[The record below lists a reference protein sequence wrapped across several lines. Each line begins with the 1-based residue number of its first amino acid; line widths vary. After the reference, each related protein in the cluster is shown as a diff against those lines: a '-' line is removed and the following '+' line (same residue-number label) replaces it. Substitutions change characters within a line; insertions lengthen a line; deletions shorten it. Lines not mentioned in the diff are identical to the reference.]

1 MTLSSLAS
9 KNSSQQDLTPQE
21 IQLPHDPNVNG
32 QPVEAFLYKDASECP
47 ICFLYYPP
55 YLNKT
60 RCCDQPI
67 CSECFVQ
74 IKRPDPHPPEH
85 ADPSVPPPTE
95 EEKAETEGEYVSEPA
110 TCPFCK
116 QLEFGVTYE
125 PPPFKRGLAYASHH
139 RAQPFVKHSSAMS
152 SAMSLSPPAESAAN
166 ANRRRAT
173 SLSAN
178 APQVISTDKIRPD
191 WAKKLADARAHQARR
206 AAAATALHNAAYV
219 LGAGEGSSSRFGLGR
234 RRRQNLILT
243 ESSNGSGSGTPQGE
257 GTPIPNMELLLAALE
272 NQREAHRAEGRTRS
286 RGNEIEELMLMEAI
300 RQSIATEEDR
310 RKKED
315 KAAAKELKRTEK
327 EKAKEQ
333 KKLDKAFKRNPS
345 SFSVTSSSPP
355 QPASPDDGKG
365 KARAVDNHTA
375 QLSAAGFV
383 PLTEPSSTLNTEAAS
398 GSRHDAQRHLEQ
410 SRANLGPA
418 AVHSYTQ
425 TTLPMHQ
432 RTASGASSPASSF
445 ADSPA
450 GSSINEQ
457 SFTNSP
463 NLSGQDVSTGIG
475 QHNSGGLASEPMF
488 NLQELQAGAVMGDN
502 GPVVGSRSSNMD
514 EMTSEVGSSKGVPSR
529 TFELSGGVTAGGRQ
543 EGENSQKMSEALW
556 GRMPDDQTSH

>member
-1 MTLSSLAS
+1 MFRGMTLSSLAS

-21 IQLPHDPNVNG
+21 IQLPHDPQVNG

-85 ADPSVPPPTE
+85 ADPSVPAPTE

-125 PPPFKRGLAYASHH
+125 PPPFKRGLAYASQH

-152 SAMSLSPPAESAAN
+152 SAMSLSPPTESAAN

-219 LGAGEGSSSRFGLGR
+219 LGAAEGSSSRFGLGR

-243 ESSNGSGSGTPQGE
+243 ESSNGSGSGTPQE

-315 KAAAKELKRTEK
+315 KAAAKEAKRNEK

-333 KKLDKAFKRNPS
+333 KRIDKAAKRNPS

-355 QPASPDDGKG
+355 QPASPDEGKG
-365 KARAVDNHTA
+365 KARAIDPA

-383 PLTEPSSTLNTEAAS
+383 PLTEPSSTLNTEVAT

-410 SRANLGPA
+410 SRANLPG
-418 AVHSYTQ
+418 VHSYTQ
-425 TTLPMHQ
+425 ATLPTHQ
-432 RTASGASSPASSF
+432 RTTSNASSPASSF

-463 NLSGQDVSTGIG
+463 NLSGQDMSSGLG
-475 QHNSGGLASEPMF
+475 QHNSGGLAMEPMF
-488 NLQELQAGAVMGDN
+488 NIQELQAGAVVDGPFMGGRSN
-502 GPVVGSRSSNMD
+502 NMNETVGP
-514 EMTSEVGSSKGVPSR
+514 SKALPSG

-543 EGENSQKMSEALW
+543 EAENNQKVNEALW
-556 GRMPDDQTSH
+556 GRIPDSQTSH

>member
-9 KNSSQQDLTPQE
+9 RNSSQQDLTPQE
-21 IQLPHDPNVNG
+21 IQLPHEPHVNG

-95 EEKAETEGEYVSEPA
+95 EEQAETEGEYVSEPA

-125 PPPFKRGLAYASHH
+125 PPPFKRGLAYASQH
-139 RAQPFVKHSSAMS
+139 RAPPFVKHSSAMS
-152 SAMSLSPPAESAAN
+152 SAMSLSPPTESAAN

-219 LGAGEGSSSRFGLGR
+219 LGTGESSSSRFGLGR

-272 NQREAHRAEGRTRS
+272 NQREANRVEGRTRS

-310 RKKED
+310 RKKEE
-315 KAAAKELKRTEK
+315 KAAAKQAKRNEK
-327 EKAKEQ
+327 ERNKEQ
-333 KKLDKAFKRNPS
+333 KRLDKAIKRNPS
-345 SFSVTSSSPP
+345 SFSMTSSSPP
-355 QPASPDDGKG
+355 QPASPEAGKG
-365 KARAVDNHTA
+365 KARAVDTT
-375 QLSAAGFV
+375 QLSAAGLV
-383 PLTEPSSTLNTEAAS
+383 PLTEPSSTLNTEVAS

-410 SRANLGPA
+410 SRANLPG
-418 AVHSYTQ
+418 VHSYTQ

-432 RTASGASSPASSF
+432 RTASNASSPASSF

-450 GSSINEQ
+450 GSFINEQ

-463 NLSGQDVSTGIG
+463 NISGQDMNTGSEH
-475 QHNSGGLASEPMF
+475 HNSGDLASEPMF
-488 NLQELQAGAVMGDN
+488 DMQGLQAGIVMGKYDTPASGHSKN
-502 GPVVGSRSSNMD
+502 MEEGP
-514 EMTSEVGSSKGVPSR
+514 SKALPSR
-529 TFELSGGVTAGGRQ
+529 TFDLSSGVIAGGRQ
-543 EGENSQKMSEALW
+543 EPENSQKISEALW
-556 GRMPDDQTSH
+556 GRMPDNQTSH

>member
-1 MTLSSLAS
+1 MSSLAS

-21 IQLPHDPNVNG
+21 IQLPHDPHVNG

-125 PPPFKRGLAYASHH
+125 PPPFKRGLAYASNH
-139 RAQPFVKHSSAMS
+139 RAPFVKHSSAMS
-152 SAMSLSPPAESAAN
+152 SAMSLSPPTESTAN

-219 LGAGEGSSSRFGLGR
+219 LGTGEGSSSRFGLGR

-286 RGNEIEELMLMEAI
+286 RGNELEELMLMEAI

-310 RKKED
+310 RKKEE
-315 KAAAKELKRTEK
+315 KAAAKQAKRNEK
-327 EKAKEQ
+327 EKNKEQ
-333 KKLDKAFKRNPS
+333 KRLDKAIQRNPS
-345 SFSVTSSSPP
+345 SFSVASSSPP
-355 QPASPDDGKG
+355 QPASPEEGKG
-365 KARAVDNHTA
+365 KARAVDTT

-383 PLTEPSSTLNTEAAS
+383 PLTEPSSTLNTEVAL

-410 SRANLGPA
+410 SRANLPG
-418 AVHSYTQ
+418 VHSYTQ

-432 RTASGASSPASSF
+432 RTASNVSSPASSF

-450 GSSINEQ
+450 GSFVNEQ

-463 NLSGQDVSTGIG
+463 NISGHDMS
-475 QHNSGGLASEPMF
+475 SGSGHHKSGDLASEPMF
-488 NLQELQAGAVMGDN
+488 DMQGLQPGIVMGPYEHAKGGRSNN
-502 GPVVGSRSSNMD
+502 GD
-514 EMTSEVGSSKGVPSR
+514 KATFEVDPSKALPSR
-529 TFELSGGVTAGGRQ
+529 TFDLSNGVTADGRQ
-543 EGENSQKMSEALW
+543 EAENSQKISEALW
-556 GRMPDDQTSH
+556 GRLPENQTSH

>member
-1 MTLSSLAS
+1 MFRGMTLSSLAS

-21 IQLPHDPNVNG
+21 IQLPRDPQVNG

-85 ADPSVPPPTE
+85 ADPSVPAPTE

-125 PPPFKRGLAYASHH
+125 PPPFKRGLAYASQH

-152 SAMSLSPPAESAAN
+152 SAMSLSPPTESAAN

-219 LGAGEGSSSRFGLGR
+219 LGAAEGSSSRFGLGR

-243 ESSNGSGSGTPQGE
+243 ESSNGSGSGTPQE

-315 KAAAKELKRTEK
+315 KAAAKEAKRNEK

-333 KKLDKAFKRNPS
+333 KRIDKAAKRNPS

-355 QPASPDDGKG
+355 QPASPDEGKG
-365 KARAVDNHTA
+365 KARAIDPA

-383 PLTEPSSTLNTEAAS
+383 PLTEPSSTLNTEVAT

-410 SRANLGPA
+410 SRANLPG
-418 AVHSYTQ
+418 VHSYTQ
-425 TTLPMHQ
+425 ATLPTHQ
-432 RTASGASSPASSF
+432 RTTSNASSPASSF

-463 NLSGQDVSTGIG
+463 NLSGQDMSSGLG
-475 QHNSGGLASEPMF
+475 QHNSGGLAMEPMF
-488 NLQELQAGAVMGDN
+488 NIQELQAGAVVDGPFMGGRSN
-502 GPVVGSRSSNMD
+502 NMNETVGP
-514 EMTSEVGSSKGVPSR
+514 SKALPSG

-543 EGENSQKMSEALW
+543 EAENNQKVNEALW
-556 GRMPDDQTSH
+556 GRIPDSQTSH